1 VVVELRDVQGWS
13 ASDTADALGITDV
26 NQRVLLH
33 RGRKTIRKVIEE
45 YLRAA

>member
-1 VVVELRDVQGWS
+1 VELRDVQGWS

-33 RGRKTIRKVIEE
+33 RGRKAIRNALEE
-45 YLRAA
+45 HLRAS